1 MKINPA
7 DIRTLIHIVTRKTGP
22 PLHDEDLE
30 QDIALRALEAIH
42 RLKQIAYPKALLMK
56 IVRDTVHDHWRRRR
70 PSEGLNSIDERFL
83 AHMPQLESEV
93 DRRRLVELVRRSIE
107 QLPASKRLLIEL
119 FYHQDCSVA
128 DIAKLQARS
137 LSAVKMDLARC
148 RRMLAEIVR
157 SGANKKS
164 R

>member
-7 DIRTLIHIVTRKTGP
+7 DIRTLIHIVTRRTGP

-30 QDIALRALEAIH
+30 QDVALRALEAVQ

-70 PSEGLNSIDERFL
+70 TSEGLTGIDERFL
-83 AHMPQLESEV
+83 AHMPELESEV
-93 DRRRLVELVRRSIE
+93 DRRRLVDLVRRSIE
-107 QLPASKRLLIEL
+107 QLPASKRLLIDL
-119 FYHQDCSVA
+119 FYHQDYSVA
-128 DIAKLQARS
+128 DIARLQARS

-148 RRMLAEIVR
+148 RRMLAQIVR